1 LNAKPS
7 DQEIVGLDGLGLAL
21 QTESYL
27 LREQFRGYD
36 PYDALLS
43 PIFKLP
49 ILRSR
54 KLPRLAAQQALRRLP
69 VNVRPLLRI
78 QRGLNPVTL
87 GLAVEAYSYL
97 FAADPQD
104 ADRYRTQALTCIE
117 ELKRLRTPGYSGD
130 CWGYDF
136 PWESG
141 WGKLPP
147 FTPTVVATGII
158 TNGLFKAYE
167 LIGIEEALS
176 LCSSASRFVLHDLE
190 RTTHS
195 DDSFCWG
202 YFPGDR
208 QQVINATMKGARL
221 CAQVNSVSPDEELRQ
236 AALLSARFA
245 ANHQRGDGAWPYAVA
260 DRRSWVDNFHTGYVL
275 ECFAEYAR
283 HTDDD
288 QFTSVIR
295 KGWKYYRNHFFE
307 DEGVPRYFDTSTYPV
322 DITACAQ
329 SISTLST
336 FGDATARDRVASWVI
351 REMQKPDGSFIYQI
365 RKTHR
370 NPISYVRW
378 GVAWMFAALARTAY
392 GQAVV
397 ESTAG
402 PEGQSGFTKPSR
414 SGLHLGRGACD

>member
-1 LNAKPS
+1 MKAELKGQ
-7 DQEIVGLDGLGLAL
+7 DVVKLDGLDLAL

-27 LREQFRGYD
+27 ARCRFRGYD

-43 PIFKLP
+43 PIFDLP

-54 KLPRLAAQQALRRLP
+54 KLPRLAAQQALRRSPL
-69 VNVRPLLRI
+69 NLRPLFRI
-78 QRGLNPVTL
+78 KRGLNPVTL
-87 GLAVEAYSYL
+87 GLAVEGYSYL
-97 FAADPQD
+97 SAADPPN
-104 ADRYRTQALTCIE
+104 ADRYRTRALTCIE
-117 ELKRLRTPGYSGD
+117 ELKRLRTSGYSGD

-136 PWESG
+136 PWESR

-176 LCSSASRFVLHDLE
+176 LCSSACRFVLRDLG

-195 DDSFCWG
+195 DGSFCWG

-221 CAQVNSVSPDEELRQ
+221 CAQVDSASPDQDLRQ

-245 ANHQRGDGAWPYAVA
+245 ANQQRDDGAWPYAVA
-260 DRRSWVDNFHTGYVL
+260 DPRSWVDNFHTGYVL
-275 ECFAEYAR
+275 QCFSEYAR
-283 HTDDD
+283 HAGDD

-295 KGWKYYRNHFFE
+295 KGWKYYRSHFFE
-307 DEGVPRYFDTSTYPV
+307 DERIPRYFDTSTYPV

-329 SISTLST
+329 SITTLSI
-336 FGDATARDRVASWVI
+336 FGDATTRDRVASWVI

-365 RKTHR
+365 RRTHR
-370 NPISYVRW
+370 NRIPYVRW

-392 GQAVV
+392 EQAVV
-397 ESTAG
+397 KSAVKARQNSIATGETNKGS
-402 PEGQSGFTKPSR
+402 
-414 SGLHLGRGACD
+414 